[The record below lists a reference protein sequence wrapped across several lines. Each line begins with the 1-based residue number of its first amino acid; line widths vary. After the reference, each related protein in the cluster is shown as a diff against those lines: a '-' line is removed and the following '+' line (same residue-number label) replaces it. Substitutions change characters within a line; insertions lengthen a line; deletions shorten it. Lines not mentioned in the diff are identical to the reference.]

1 MTTVKVKCEYCNE
14 NEAVTQTDMMDFV
27 CQPCLIGK
35 PKTVEP
41 KLGMSVSMGI
51 GSDSYHE
58 IIVKM
63 ERNNKTIYTMSAR
76 QVLGGVALED
86 WNALPE
92 SIKAKR
98 AADTLQQELDFME
111 ADEMLYEYK
120 MSDGWIFAQATN
132 CYTYRSTGRNAGHYA
147 RKGSKYSWITFNSQY
162 HYSDPSF

>member
-1 MTTVKVKCEYCNE
+1 MTTVKVKCDYCNE

-35 PKTVEP
+35 PKTVKPE
-41 KLGMSVSMGI
+41 LGMSVSMGI

-76 QVLGGVALED
+76 QVLGGVALSD

-98 AADTLQQELDFME
+98 AADALQQQLDFFE
-111 ADEMLYEYK
+111 ADEIEHGYK
-120 MSDGWIFAQATN
+120 MSKGYAMGQATR
-132 CYTYRSTGRNAGHYA
+132 CYTYRATGSNAGDYA
-147 RKGSKYSWITFNSQY
+147 RKGTNYCWITLNDQY
-162 HYSDPSF
+162 EYFDPSF

>member
-1 MTTVKVKCEYCNE
+1 MTTVKVKCDYCNE

-35 PKTVEP
+35 PKTVQP

-51 GSDSYHE
+51 GSDSYHQ

-63 ERNNKTIYTMSAR
+63 ERNSKTIYAMSAR
-76 QVLGGVALED
+76 RVLGGVALED

-98 AADTLQQELDFME
+98 AADALQQHLDIFE
-111 ADEMLYEYK
+111 ADEIEYGYK
-120 MSDGWIFAQATN
+120 MSEGWAMGQTTK
-132 CYTYRSTGRNAGHYA
+132 CYTFRSTGKNAGQYA
-147 RKGSKYSWITFNSQY
+147 RKGTNYCWITLNDQY
-162 HYSDPSF
+162 EYSDPSF